1 MSLLNTMSLKELK
14 DCIRILKDS
23 VTQHVF
29 KYGYYDER
37 TQQTSKRLE
46 LYKRHYENIE
56 GSNN

>member
-1 MSLLNTMSLKELK
+1 MSLKELK